1 MITLEL
7 DDKSMFTW
15 HTFFVFFLPTL
26 FAYETAAFLVLR
38 CRRRLFRLVF
48 LPFALWITYR
58 FVTSVKIGRLG
69 DPRFDYLNHVNLV
82 CLPLFNVYLRLH
94 IPSSSPA

>member
-7 DDKSMFTW
+7 DNTNMLTW
-15 HTFFVFFLPTL
+15 HTFFVFILPFLFT
-26 FAYETAAFLVLR
+26 YETAAFLVLF

-58 FVTSVKIGRLG
+58 FVMSVKIGRLG
-69 DPRFDYLNHVNLV
+69 DPRYDYWNHGNLV
-82 CLPLFNVYLRLH
+82 
-94 IPSSSPA
+94 SPAL